1 MKKRLLPIAALLS
14 TLPLPAQAA
23 GDPPAWRAPAE
34 PFRIIGNIFYVGSK
48 GLASY
53 LIATPDGA
61 ILIDGT
67 VEDNVPMIEANIAKL
82 GYRMRDVKIL
92 LNSHAHFDHAEGLA
106 HIKKDSG
113 AQMVASAAE
122 APGLESGTPPSEM
135 SYGVH
140 KFAPVKV
147 DRRIGDGGKVRI
159 GQTELR
165 AVLTPGHTPGCTTW
179 TMTAIDRGKPVKVVF
194 LCSITTAGSK
204 LIGNTGYPGI
214 VRDFRTSFARLD
226 ALPAD
231 VVLPFHPEL
240 NDVLGREV
248 RKQAGDADAFI
259 HPGELKTIVASA
271 RRDFEADLAKAQG
284 K

>member
-1 MKKRLLPIAALLS
+1 MKTLMPLAALLAP
-14 TLPLPAQAA
+14 LPLPAQAA
-23 GDPPAWRAPAE
+23 GDPPAWREPAE
-34 PFRIIGNIFYVGSK
+34 PFRIVGNIYYVGSK
-48 GLASY
+48 GLAAY
-53 LIATPDGA
+53 LIGTPDGA

-113 AQMVASAAE
+113 AQMVATGAE
-122 APGLESGTPPSEM
+122 APALESGTPPSEM

-140 KFAPVKV
+140 KFAPVHI
-147 DRRIGDGGKVRI
+147 DRRIGDGGKVQI
-159 GQTELR
+159 GQTTLR
-165 AVLTPGHTPGCTTW
+165 AVLTPGHTPGCTSW
-179 TMTAIDRGKPVKVVF
+179 TTTAIDRGKPVNVVF
-194 LCSITTAGSK
+194 LCSITVAGSK
-204 LIGNTGYPGI
+204 LIGNKGYPGI
-214 VRDFRTSFARLD
+214 VGDFRKSFARLD
-226 ALPAD
+226 KLPAD

-240 NDVLGREV
+240 TDLMGREA

-259 HPGELKTIVASA
+259 HPGELKTIVATA
-271 RRDFEADLAKAQG
+271 RKDFESELAKAQA